1 MDIFVWYLSL
11 VGVRTGIGAVW
22 VVDWVESGGGYPQA
36 GQWKYRCDECVAAAG
51 PEMGA
56 DLFFSGYLQ
65 GLDSGVAG
73 TVLSLGYRTS

>member
-36 GQWKYRCDECVAAAG
+36 GQWKYRCDESPRA
-51 PEMGA
+51 
-56 DLFFSGYLQ
+56 
-65 GLDSGVAG
+65 
-73 TVLSLGYRTS
+73 